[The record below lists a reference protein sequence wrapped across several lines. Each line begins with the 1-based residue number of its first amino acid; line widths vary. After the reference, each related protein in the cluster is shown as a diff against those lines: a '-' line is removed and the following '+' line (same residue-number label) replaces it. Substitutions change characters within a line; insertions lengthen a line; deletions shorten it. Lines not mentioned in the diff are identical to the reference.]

1 MAKITVKK
9 TKDYSIV
16 SNKVLRDT
24 NLSMKARFL
33 LVFMLSLADTW
44 EYSVAGLAKAVG
56 CGRDAITSGLQELE
70 ANGYL
75 ERNRS
80 RDEKGR
86 LKEMEY
92 VLYEEP
98 PKESI
103 QSEDEHVQENPM
115 EEKSAQANQAQIN
128 TNITNTNLNKYQEE
142 EERAREDAATAD
154 VDALTP
160 EKMSRMNVVQLY
172 NRNIHPLYSA
182 IEYEK
187 LLDLCER
194 YGDDWVSAAIR
205 EAVEC
210 NARTIRYIEGVLKAW
225 ENRGG
230 CRDRDKKA
238 DAVDELADFIERGG
252 KDA

>member
-16 SNKVLRDT
+16 SNKILRDT

-33 LVFMLSLADTW
+33 LVFMLSLAENW

-56 CGRDAITSGLQELE
+56 CGKDAVTSGIKELE
-70 ANGYL
+70 EYGYL
-75 ERNRS
+75 ERTRS

-98 PKESI
+98 RNVPVQCEDQIK
-103 QSEDEHVQENPM
+103 DEHVQAEPI
-115 EEKSAQANQAQIN
+115 EEKSTQENRTQIN
-128 TNITNTNLNKYQEE
+128 TNITNTKLNKYQEE
-142 EERAREDAATAD
+142 EERAREESATTA
-154 VDALTP
+154 
-160 EKMSRMNVVQLY
+160 EVVREY
-172 NRNIHPLYSA
+172 NSNIHPLYSA
-182 IEYEK
+182 IEHEK
-187 LLDLCER
+187 LLDLCDR
-194 YGDDWVSAAIR
+194 YGCDWVSAAIR

-210 NARTIRYIEGVLKAW
+210 NARTIRDIESVLKAW
-225 ENRGG
+225 EKRGG
-230 CRDRDKKA
+230 CRDRDKHT
-238 DAVDELADFIERGG
+238 DAVDELAEFIERGG

>member
-1 MAKITVKK
+1 MMAKITVKK

-16 SNKVLRDT
+16 SNKILRDT

-33 LVFMLSLADTW
+33 LVFMLSLAENW

-56 CGRDAITSGLQELE
+56 CGKDAITSGIKELE
-70 ANGYL
+70 ECGYL
-75 ERNRS
+75 ERTRS

-98 PKESI
+98 RNIPV
-103 QSEDEHVQENPM
+103 QSEDEHVQEEPI
-115 EEKSAQANQAQIN
+115 EEKSAQANHTQIN
-128 TNITNTNLNKYQEE
+128 TNLTNTNLNKYQEE
-142 EERAREDAATAD
+142 EERAREDSATTAQ
-154 VDALTP
+154 
-160 EKMSRMNVVQLY
+160 VVREY
-172 NRNIHPLYSA
+172 NSNIHPLYSA

-187 LLDLCER
+187 LLDLCKR

-210 NARTIRYIEGVLKAW
+210 NARTIRYIESVLQAW
-225 ENRGG
+225 EKRGAKG
-230 CRDRDKKA
+230 GRCRDREKKA
-238 DAVDELADFIERGG
+238 DVVDELADFIERGG